1 MQRQLLINLIF
12 LIGTA
17 LPAQSP
23 FTADYHLPDG
33 VYLSHAAVLAAQ
45 PDLPWEAI
53 SGEMVQLPEEF
64 RLQISDYQY
73 KNSDLD
79 PDLVPYAVSL
89 EGQLYLFL
97 RNNRQR
103 NYHDFVGLS
112 VAGTLS
118 VITYDTTIQTR
129 QLMKAYNPI
138 NGRPFREAYVERSK
152 TVPLTKLWHLPS
164 GQLVPLSR
172 ADLLA
177 FIGDDQELTQA
188 LLKLVEVTQDLL
200 LRAVKL
206 YDDRHPTLIGQ
217 TP

>member
-1 MQRQLLINLIF
+1 MQKKLLVVLLNLA
-12 LIGTA
+12 TA
-17 LPAQSP
+17 ITLAQSP
-23 FTADYHLPDG
+23 FSADYDLPEG
-33 VYLSHAAVLAAQ
+33 IYLSHAAVLSAQ
-45 PDLPWEAI
+45 PDFPWEAI

-64 RLQISDYQY
+64 RLQISNYQY
-73 KNSDLD
+73 KDADLD
-79 PDLVPYAVSL
+79 QDLVPYAVSL

-103 NYHDFVGLS
+103 NFHDFVGLR

-152 TVPLTKLWHLPS
+152 TVPLTKIWHLPS
-164 GQLVPLSR
+164 GRLVPLRR

-177 FIGDDQELTQA
+177 FIGNDEELTQA
-188 LLKLVEVTQDLL
+188 LLKLDEVTEDLL